1 MKRDKILLSPGELV
15 LKGKNRYL
23 FERQLD
29 INLRQVLGEDL
40 KTLRRLQGRRLLSL
54 ATPAARE
61 KIKYI
66 FGVSRWA
73 WVEKAATWP
82 ELEKKLL
89 AELAGQPRQP
99 FAVRVSDKTKKASSQ
114 QLNARLGAILQKELA
129 WPVNLDRP
137 QLTIY
142 VDHYPDGYYFHFGW
156 QKGSGGMPVG
166 SSGRVL
172 ALFSGGIDSPVAAY
186 LLARRGCQ
194 VDLLHFY
201 ALENP
206 EAVLASKIGKLF
218 QLLKPYLL
226 QPRLILLP
234 YRYFYQAIRQRPAN
248 GNETIL
254 FRRFIL
260 RAGELLAGKYGYQAL
275 VTGDNL
281 AQVASQ
287 TLTNLVV
294 TSQAVKMPIFRPLIG
309 FDKVE
314 IIDWARKI
322 GSYSLSLENYPDCC
336 ALIQKHPRTR
346 VNLQEIKDKEQ
357 NLRLASVL
365 LRTVKERRVV
375 EGTRN

>member
-1 MKRDKILLSPGELV
+1 MKKNKILLSPGELV
-15 LKGKNRYL
+15 LKGKNRRL

-29 INLRQVLGEDL
+29 ANLRQVLGNDL
-40 KTLRRLQGRRLLSL
+40 KDLRHFRGRRLL
-54 ATPAARE
+54 AVAGPAAGG
-61 KIKYI
+61 KIKYV

-89 AELAGQPRQP
+89 AELTGQPRQS
-99 FAVRVSDKTKKASSQ
+99 FAVRVSDKTKKASGQ
-114 QLNARLGAILQKELA
+114 QLNTRLGAALQQGLG
-129 WPVNLDRP
+129 WPVDLDQP
-137 QLTIY
+137 QITVY
-142 VDHYPDGYYFHFGW
+142 VDRYLDGYYFHFGW

-166 SSGRVL
+166 TSGRVL
-172 ALFSGGIDSPVAAY
+172 VLFSGGIDSPVAAY

-206 EAVLASKIGKLF
+206 AAVLASKIGKLF
-218 QLLKPYLL
+218 QLLQPYLL
-226 QPRLILLP
+226 RPRLILLP
-234 YRYFYQAIRQRPAN
+234 YHRFYRAIRQRPAT
-248 GNETIL
+248 GNETVL

-260 RAGELLAGKYGYQAL
+260 RAGELLAEEYGYQAL

-287 TLTNLVV
+287 TLTNLAV
-294 TSQAVKMPIFRPLIG
+294 TSQAVKIPIFRPLIG
-309 FDKVE
+309 FDKIE
-314 IIDWARKI
+314 IIAWARKI
-322 GSYSLSLENYPDCC
+322 GSYSLSLEDYLDCC

-346 VNLQEIKDKEQ
+346 VNLQEIENEEQ

-365 LRTVKERRVV
+365 LQTVKERRVI
-375 EGTRN
+375 EGK